1 MDQTMKNVFNF
12 ILLMFLSFS
21 SYGKIRYFF
30 ADSVENSSKII
41 VNQFTLDCSPLYA
54 IDKKVELINVLSDST
69 TMRMTDPLRGHN
81 ILILFTILPS
91 FDKNDSLWEEI
102 DSDINKLDLISYR
115 ELIVLGTNTL
125 SDALNPLFA
134 RENYNV
140 IIKRKNKYFKSKK
153 AFIQFFHL
161 QNLPKELNT
170 PIGTININQ
179 SLFSIKDAKQVFSSY
194 ASLRNIFSS
203 FDTYAIISPSLERFY
218 LSKIYNLKSHK
229 VYQFW
234 TLISWGKVK
243 DDLSWYRGVDRFAY
257 VPRLGIVGASIDFFF
272 RDGLPK
278 EYPRLDRRNVSYK
291 ELLTNISE
299 EKIMI
304 AEELK

>member
-1 MDQTMKNVFNF
+1 MVKNVINF

-21 SYGKIRYFF
+21 SFGKIRYFVI
-30 ADSVENSSKII
+30 DSSGNNSKII
-41 VNQFTLDCSPLYA
+41 VNQFTLDCSHLYA
-54 IDKKVELINVLSDST
+54 IDKKVELINVLSDT
-69 TMRMTDPLRGHN
+69 TNIRMTDPLWGHN

-102 DSDINKLDLISYR
+102 DSDINKYDLISYE
-115 ELIVLGTNTL
+115 ELIVLGKNTL
-125 SDALNPLFA
+125 SDPLNPLFP
-134 RENYNV
+134 RENFNV

-161 QNLPKELNT
+161 QNLPRELNT

-179 SLFSIKDAKQVFSSY
+179 SIFSIKDAKQVFSPY
-194 ASLRNIFSS
+194 VGLRNIFSS
-203 FDTYAIISPSLERFY
+203 FDTYDIISPGIERFY

-234 TLISWGKVK
+234 TLTSWRKIH

-257 VPRLGIVGASIDFFF
+257 IPRLGIVGASIDFFF
-272 RDGLPK
+272 KDPLPK
-278 EYPRLDRRNVSYK
+278 EYPRQDRRNVSYK